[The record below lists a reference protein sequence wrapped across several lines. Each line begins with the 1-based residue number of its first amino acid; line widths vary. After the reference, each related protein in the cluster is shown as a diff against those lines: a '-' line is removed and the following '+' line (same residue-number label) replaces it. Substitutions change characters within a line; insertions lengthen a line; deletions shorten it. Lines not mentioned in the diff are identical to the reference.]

1 MVITVKLSCLSFLQK
16 KSIFLYRKRRR
27 KVKHLPPFKG
37 GSSFL
42 ERDDLTFKKFRWDA
56 DFFLPLY
63 YNITFYQRK
72 SNKTW
77 WEKWCCKSLGKC
89 LLIYIY
95 RHILEQHVTDI
106 FHSPKKISKLIL
118 SIFFISY
125 IIEILFQFSTKKNFR
140 WFFSFWCWL
149 QWWKNEFENYP
160 TLFLPM
166 LHKISF
172 LTKQQEIM
180 KQRLKNF
187 MPSPIEWG
195 FSFTYVL
202 LFANRTLLYT
212 RQLSPPQ
219 LMGAASLL
227 SSLCLTH
234 T

>member
-63 YNITFYQRK
+63 YYITFYQRK

-118 SIFFISY
+118 SIFLYLISLKY
-125 IIEILFQFSTKKNFR
+125 Y
-140 WFFSFWCWL
+140 FSF
-149 QWWKNEFENYP
+149 QQK
-160 TLFLPM
+160 
-166 LHKISF
+166 KISDDF
-172 LTKQQEIM
+172 FHFDVDYSGEKM
-180 KQRLKNF
+180 NLKTIQPF
-187 MPSPIEWG
+187 FCQCYIKYH
-195 FSFTYVL
+195 FSR
-202 LFANRTLLYT
+202 NNKK
-212 RQLSPPQ
+212 SWSK
-219 LMGAASLL
+219 G
-227 SSLCLTH
+227 
-234 T
+234 

>member
-1 MVITVKLSCLSFLQK
+1 MQIFFCLYIITLHSINENRIKHGEKNDVAKVWESVSLFIYIDTYLNNMLQIFFTLQK
-16 KSIFLYRKRRR
+16 RSANLYCPFFLYLISLKYY
-27 KVKHLPPFKG
+27 F
-37 GSSFL
+37 SF
-42 ERDDLTFKKFRWDA
+42 
-56 DFFLPLY
+56 
-63 YNITFYQRK
+63 Q
-72 SNKTW
+72 
-77 WEKWCCKSLGKC
+77 
-89 LLIYIY
+89 
-95 RHILEQHVTDI
+95 Q
-106 FHSPKKISKLIL
+106 KKISDD
-118 SIFFISY
+118 FFHFDVDYSGEKMNLKTIQP
-125 IIEILFQFSTKKNFR
+125 F
-140 WFFSFWCWL
+140 
-149 QWWKNEFENYP
+149 
-160 TLFLPM
+160 FLPM